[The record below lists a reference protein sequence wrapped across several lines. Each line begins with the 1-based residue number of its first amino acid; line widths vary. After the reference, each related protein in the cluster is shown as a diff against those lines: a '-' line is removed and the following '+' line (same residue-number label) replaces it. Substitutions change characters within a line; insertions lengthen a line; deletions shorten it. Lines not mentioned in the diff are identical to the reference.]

1 MTGLKASVTLTPWR
15 LFLDEFHRQRPLVVL
30 KADIEKWA
38 LQDGPLAAGDPPLRA
53 DSLET
58 GEHLQKVRRK
68 ALQNVLLFQF
78 RGKVIIEPSA
88 IRQFFIVQIPHQAG
102 LRAVIRRGVCP
113 AEYME
118 IIIVNIVQALVAAKH
133 TAIPA
138 PHCYPSIDANSSK

>member
-53 DSLET
+53 
-58 GEHLQKVRRK
+58 V
-68 ALQNVLLFQF
+68 V
-78 RGKVIIEPSA
+78 
-88 IRQFFIVQIPHQAG
+88 
-102 LRAVIRRGVCP
+102 RRGVCP